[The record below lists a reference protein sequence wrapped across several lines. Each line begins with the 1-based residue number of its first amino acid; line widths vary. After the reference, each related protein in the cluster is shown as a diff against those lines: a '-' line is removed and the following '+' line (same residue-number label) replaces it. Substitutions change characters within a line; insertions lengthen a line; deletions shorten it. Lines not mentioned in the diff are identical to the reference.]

1 MVPLDVGEGLEEI
14 PLEHS
19 WGGHEE
25 PVGGVDDGV
34 VLFFGEVPDLGE
46 ENFLGVDH
54 PGDLLFEGADDHGVG
69 HAEGE
74 GMVELH
80 LFVDVLEIFISEED
94 ASSGVMV
101 VEGGHIEDVVAM
113 NEQYFLMCLGV
124 GVYFFHIFE
133 FEVKLRHCFQLY

>member
-1 MVPLDVGEGLEEI
+1 MVPLYVGEGLEEV
-14 PLEHS
+14 PLEHPG
-19 WGGHEE
+19 GGHEE
-25 PVGGVDDGV
+25 PVRGVYDGV

-46 ENFLGVDH
+46 ENFVGVDH

-80 LFVDVLEIFISEED
+80 LFVDVLEIFISEEN

-113 NEQYFLMCLGV
+113 DEQYFLMCLGV
-124 GVYFFHIFE
+124 GVYFLHVFE